1 MKRPSFITFQMAK
14 AGDRYE
20 ERTGNIWSYSNRGD
34 LTGLKAALARG
45 VDVNILNTVG
55 WTPTHAA
62 AAGGQTSALR
72 VLVKAGADLTIAD
85 KGGNLPVH
93 HAAKNGHMHSLKV
106 LQDLGADVGKV
117 RLSQVKGKGARDFVI
132 AAHRKNN
139 VEVDGADRAEE
150 EEENH
155 VVVGYARKQAKSTAF
170 WGPRRTPISC
180 KIKKKILED
189 KRKVRNGK
197 NEEEQLT
204 IQDRKTEPTVEQ
216 EQLDHLKCSNN
227 DIFFEETGYLQTV
240 QLVKR
245 NKKLKRLAKQGRK
258 TCANSGV
265 TPCGQLE
272 KGCEKELEGEDD
284 KIASCSDVV
293 SLSTDE
299 EEDIFKED
307 DSDPS
312 RSHFAALLSED
323 SDSCSD

>member
-1 MKRPSFITFQMAK
+1 MAK

-72 VLVKAGADLTIAD
+72 VLAKAGADLTIAD

-93 HAAKNGHMHSLKV
+93 HAAKNGHLHSLKV

-117 RLSQVKGKGARDFVI
+117 RLSQVKGKGVRDFVI

-139 VEVDGADRAEE
+139 VDGDGAGGAEE
-150 EEENH
+150 EEEKH
-155 VVVGYARKQAKSTAF
+155 EVVGYARKQAKSTAF

-189 KRKVRNGK
+189 KRKVRSGS

-204 IQDRKTEPTVEQ
+204 IQNRETESTVEQ
-216 EQLDHLKCSNN
+216 EQLDHQICSNN
-227 DIFFEETGYLQTV
+227 DVSFETSYLQTV
-240 QLVKR
+240 HQVKR
-245 NKKLKRLAKQGRK
+245 DKKLKRLAKQGRK
-258 TCANSGV
+258 TCANRGV
-265 TPCGQLE
+265 TPCSQLE

-284 KIASCSDVV
+284 KIASYSDVAC
-293 SLSTDE
+293 LSSNE
-299 EEDIFKED
+299 EEDIFQED
-307 DSDPS
+307 DLGPS
-312 RSHFAALLSED
+312 RSHFAALLHDD
-323 SDSCSD
+323 SDSSSD